1 MSAAAGHSHWSRPAS
16 LLAGLFFIAA
26 FPAIADAPRAAA
38 PPRSIVVRATPIES
52 FDNRDTSRRQFGA
65 LEFRGGLQL
74 TSSDKQFGGISA
86 IHVAGDGGAFIALS
100 DKGQWLRGRIVYQ
113 AGRPAGIA
121 NAEMAPILGADGFPL
136 AARGWFDTESIAA
149 DGGTLYVGI
158 ERVNEIVRFDYG
170 RDGLLARGQR
180 IALPPEIKTLPYN
193 RGLEALVF
201 VPRGSPLAG
210 TLIAISE
217 RGLDSAGNIRGFLIG
232 GPRPGDFTIKRSGD
246 YDISDAA
253 LLPGGDLLVLERHYS
268 IARGV
273 AMRLRRI
280 AQNSVRP
287 GMLLDGP
294 VLVEADL
301 GFQIDNMEG
310 LAVHRTAQGEV
321 VLTLVSDDNFS
332 AIQRTILLQ
341 FTLLE
346 P

>member
-1 MSAAAGHSHWSRPAS
+1 MSQTTGANWSRPAS

-26 FPAIADAPRAAA
+26 FPAIADAPRPVG
-38 PPRSIVVRATPIES
+38 PPVAIEIRATPIAS
-52 FDNRDTSRRQFGA
+52 FDNRDSSRRQFGS
-65 LEFRGGLQL
+65 LEFRGGLVL
-74 TSSDKQFGGISA
+74 TSSDKDFGGISA
-86 IHVAGDGGAFIALS
+86 IRIAADGANFISLS
-100 DKGQWLRGRIVYQ
+100 DKGRWLRGRIVYEE
-113 AGRPAGIA
+113 ARPAGIA
-121 NAEMAPILGADGFPL
+121 NAEMAPILGPDGRPL
-136 AARGWFDTESIAA
+136 SERGWFDTESLAD

-158 ERVNEIVRFDYG
+158 ERVNEIVRFDYA
-170 RDGLLARGQR
+170 RDGLLARGQPV
-180 IALPPEIKTLPYN
+180 AAPPDIKSFPYN

-217 RGLDSAGNIRGFLIG
+217 RALDKDGNIRAFMIG
-232 GPRPGDFTIKRSGD
+232 GMTPGAFSVKRCDD

-253 LLPGGDLLVLERHYS
+253 LLPGGDLLLLERHYS

-273 AMRLRRI
+273 AMRMRRI
-280 AQNSVRP
+280 AQKNVRP
-287 GMLLDGP
+287 GALVDGQ